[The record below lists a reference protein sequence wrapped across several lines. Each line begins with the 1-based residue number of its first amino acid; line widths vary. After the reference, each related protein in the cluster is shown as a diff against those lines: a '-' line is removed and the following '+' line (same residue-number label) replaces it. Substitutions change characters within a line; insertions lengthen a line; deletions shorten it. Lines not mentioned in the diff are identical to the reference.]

1 MFFCPRPL
9 RKGAQPGLE
18 HIDHGVLAINYTGT
32 TLQVTMQ
39 DCYVDMA
46 FQMCFSVNVLIT
58 LPTPL
63 SYFNTDGYLPDS
75 WKYATVTPIHKKG
88 PTSDPNNF
96 RPVSLTATCCR
107 VMERVINNQLL
118 HYLLDHHLISRKQ
131 HGFIKCKS
139 VCINL
144 LECLDD
150 WTLNLQTRCVTDV
163 IHFDF
168 RKAFDTVCHNKLLSK
183 SNSYGICGNLLSWI
197 EAFLCGRSQS
207 VRIDEAISTPIPVSV
222 PVVFLKEVYWVRHCF
237 YFLLYINDV
246 GDIFDDLR
254 VSLSLFADY
263 LNFLPF
269 INLMHHTTISKLQ

>member
-1 MFFCPRPL
+1 
-9 RKGAQPGLE
+9 
-18 HIDHGVLAINYTGT
+18 
-32 TLQVTMQ
+32 MQ

-150 WTLNLQTRCVTDV
+150 WTLNLQTRCVTDRRDS
-163 IHFDF
+163 F
-168 RKAFDTVCHNKLLSK
+168 
-183 SNSYGICGNLLSWI
+183 
-197 EAFLCGRSQS
+197 
-207 VRIDEAISTPIPVSV
+207 
-222 PVVFLKEVYWVRHCF
+222 
-237 YFLLYINDV
+237 
-246 GDIFDDLR
+246 
-254 VSLSLFADY
+254 
-263 LNFLPF
+263 
-269 INLMHHTTISKLQ
+269 